1 MRKSVYIEVF
11 NLFASELLEA
21 EADEERDM
29 ILSIMSHLVAWKR
42 DKKMNILVPDHYFLK
57 VLLPKFEELLDA
69 KLKTDK

>member
-1 MRKSVYIEVF
+1 MRKSVYQQVF
-11 NLFASELLEA
+11 NLFASELLDTEK
-21 EADEERDM
+21 DEEMDM

-42 DKKMNILVPDHYFLK
+42 DKCMNILVPDHYFLK